1 MLKYVIIIKEKGD
14 NMIYQALY
22 RKYRPKTFDDVC
34 GQEIIV
40 KTLKNMIINNQLT
53 HAYLFVGPRGTGKTS
68 IAKIF
73 AKTINCE
80 SPVDGC
86 SCEKCSIC
94 KASNSNENIDIIEM
108 DAASNNGVDEIRDIR
123 SHVTLLPTISK
134 YKIYIIDEVHMLSMG
149 AFNALLKTLEEP
161 PKHVIFILA
170 TTEPQ
175 KVPLTILSRCQ
186 MYEFKPISYNLI
198 EENLKNIC
206 KKEKIKISDDALA
219 KLAEYSNG
227 GMRDAIGLLDQLNAY
242 SSGDIK
248 LEDVILINGRLDESK
263 IKEFFLL
270 IKDTKTEELFKLSDS
285 IDSEGKNY
293 ISICEDLIKYLRN
306 NLIDYQI
313 NSSNDVV
320 KSIGKDNITKMI
332 FIITEYI
339 SQMKI
344 SNDKKIYFDLLII
357 KLLDIFDKKEDNVPR
372 ETSEETKKETKE
384 DNVPRGTLEDNPLY
398 KQYDELMNIRINNIL
413 IEADKKS
420 PVEYKKVLYSD
431 SEDYNL
437 DELKFKNILSDCEIK
452 AASADGVVIV
462 TFDDTIKY
470 EMYDNFSLIEKC
482 INDKLGKTIK
492 VCIYND
498 RDWNKTS
505 EEYRTRLRNKEKI
518 EKIDENDILNRINDQ
533 NKSEFDDL
541 LEIGE

>member
-1 MLKYVIIIKEKGD
+1 
-14 NMIYQALY
+14 
-22 RKYRPKTFDDVC
+22 
-34 GQEIIV
+34 
-40 KTLKNMIINNQLT
+40 
-53 HAYLFVGPRGTGKTS
+53 
-68 IAKIF
+68 
-73 AKTINCE
+73 
-80 SPVDGC
+80 
-86 SCEKCSIC
+86 
-94 KASNSNENIDIIEM
+94 
-108 DAASNNGVDEIRDIR
+108 
-123 SHVTLLPTISK
+123 
-134 YKIYIIDEVHMLSMG
+134 
-149 AFNALLKTLEEP
+149 
-161 PKHVIFILA
+161 
-170 TTEPQ
+170 
-175 KVPLTILSRCQ
+175 
-186 MYEFKPISYNLI
+186 
-198 EENLKNIC
+198 
-206 KKEKIKISDDALA
+206 
-219 KLAEYSNG
+219 
-227 GMRDAIGLLDQLNAY
+227 
-242 SSGDIK
+242 
-248 LEDVILINGRLDESK
+248 
-263 IKEFFLL
+263 
-270 IKDTKTEELFKLSDS
+270 
-285 IDSEGKNY
+285 
-293 ISICEDLIKYLRN
+293 
-306 NLIDYQI
+306 
-313 NSSNDVV
+313 
-320 KSIGKDNITKMI
+320 
-332 FIITEYI
+332 
-339 SQMKI
+339 MKI